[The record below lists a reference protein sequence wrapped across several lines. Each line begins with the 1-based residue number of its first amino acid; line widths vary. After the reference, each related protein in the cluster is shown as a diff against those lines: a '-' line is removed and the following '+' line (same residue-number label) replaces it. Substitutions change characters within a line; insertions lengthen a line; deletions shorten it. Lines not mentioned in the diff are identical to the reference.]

1 MDQYAGRPGHS
12 TYWYAELAVSSLAV
26 AKNIPSTHSAYPWK
40 NGQAS
45 FINFIYYCAPSS
57 GFYGAGKYNRGRCTD
72 NPPESHP
79 IRTTSASTS
88 IISPIFTPRK
98 GKMLYLMPICS
109 TCSIGTQTHTHTC
122 SAKYGMS
129 IILYKPK
136 TTNTHTHPFKS
147 PLSRTSRVSRYQK
160 DKPIWILLKQETV
173 SGSGICWAIC
183 KSAPRSRQI
192 TTPAPYHSVL
202 YRPDALPAAQPTV
215 SKHWRQQTKD
225 NKRQ

>member
-45 FINFIYYCAPSS
+45 FINFLYYCAPSS

-136 TTNTHTHPFKS
+136 TTNTHTHTHTHLTALCPGLPGWAGTRK
-147 PLSRTSRVSRYQK
+147 VNQ
-160 DKPIWILLKQETV
+160 
-173 SGSGICWAIC
+173 SGFYWS
-183 KSAPRSRQI
+183 
-192 TTPAPYHSVL
+192 
-202 YRPDALPAAQPTV
+202 
-215 SKHWRQQTKD
+215 
-225 NKRQ
+225 KRQWVAVASAGPYASLHLAPDR